1 MRLYQEWLYVKQQER
16 SAQERRREIE
26 DLLGEQLGI
35 TGTEGN
41 QAIESEGFQV
51 KITCRV
57 NRTINADLLQEIAA
71 ENGLTEHLGTLFRW
85 KPDIN
90 KKAWE
95 ATDEGITAPLL
106 DAITAKPGRPSF
118 SIEPIDDNQEK

>member
-1 MRLYQEWLYVKQQER
+1 MSLYQEWLYVKQQER
-16 SAQERRREIE
+16 NAQQRRREIE
-26 DLLGEQLGI
+26 DLIGEQLGVDAN
-35 TGTEGN
+35 EGS
-41 QAIESEGFQV
+41 QTIEDGGFQV

-57 NRTINADLLQEIAA
+57 NRTVNGDLLQEIAA

-118 SIEPIDDNQEK
+118 SIEPIEETEK